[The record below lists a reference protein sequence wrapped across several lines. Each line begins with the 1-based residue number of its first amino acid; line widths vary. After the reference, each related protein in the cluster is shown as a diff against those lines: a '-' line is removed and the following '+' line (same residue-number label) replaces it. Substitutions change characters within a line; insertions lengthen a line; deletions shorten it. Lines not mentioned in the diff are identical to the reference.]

1 MVASS
6 LLPATGRRAQR
17 KTKRFT
23 TTGEYARACTRHFV
37 VLFTMRMMFFAK
49 DAAE

>member
-1 MVASS
+1 MVANS
-6 LLPATGRRAQR
+6 PGTGRRAQR